1 MGGLRLEAKRE
12 KEEKGGRHRTLQG
25 IPREIPEPRL
35 PLAEGENRARHRR
48 RLLGQLRPARV
59 RVRRH
64 QERFEA
70 RAKIQGDEQ
79 GEGVPEPALGGL
91 GHNEADG
98 GRRQRH
104 DGVLGQREILGAH
117 PLHGPL
123 QQFDRILRDKPDKGG
138 SEDVHGGLGEAFEKK
153 KEYAGLG
160 MILHSDQG
168 AVYSSK
174 SFNELLP
181 TYDITRSMS
190 RAGTP
195 TDNGAMEAI
204 NGWLKDELFSDFS
217 LNESEDVEESVRA
230 YVEYFNERRPAFA
243 LGYLTPKQFTEKFYG
258 SWQGARK
265 GEAAASGE

>member
-1 MGGLRLEAKRE
+1 MARLPRDGHQPIGVLQMGGLRLEAKRE
-12 KEEKGGRHRTLQG
+12 KEEKGGRHRALQG
-25 IPREIPEPRL
+25 VPREIPEPRL

-59 RVRRH
+59 RPRRH

-79 GEGVPEPALGGL
+79 GEGVPEPALGGF

-138 SEDVHGGLGEAFEKK
+138 PEDVRGGLGEAFGEEKGIRG
-153 KEYAGLG
+153 AGHDPTLRPG
-160 MILHSDQG
+160 RRVFLEELQRAPSD
-168 AVYSSK
+168 
-174 SFNELLP
+174 L
-181 TYDITRSMS
+181 
-190 RAGTP
+190 
-195 TDNGAMEAI
+195 
-204 NGWLKDELFSDFS
+204 
-217 LNESEDVEESVRA
+217 
-230 YVEYFNERRPAFA
+230 
-243 LGYLTPKQFTEKFYG
+243 
-258 SWQGARK
+258 
-265 GEAAASGE
+265 

>member
-12 KEEKGGRHRTLQG
+12 KEEKGGRHRALQG

-59 RVRRH
+59 RLRRH

-79 GEGVPEPALGGL
+79 GEGVPEPALGGF

-138 SEDVHGGLGEAFEKK
+138 SEDVHGGLGGAFGEEKGIRG
-153 KEYAGLG
+153 AGHDPTLRPG
-160 MILHSDQG
+160 RRVFLEELQRAPSD
-168 AVYSSK
+168 
-174 SFNELLP
+174 L
-181 TYDITRSMS
+181 
-190 RAGTP
+190 
-195 TDNGAMEAI
+195 
-204 NGWLKDELFSDFS
+204 
-217 LNESEDVEESVRA
+217 
-230 YVEYFNERRPAFA
+230 
-243 LGYLTPKQFTEKFYG
+243 
-258 SWQGARK
+258 
-265 GEAAASGE
+265 